1 MSQINPVYNLTLY
14 FLKSVLIFYSNLCL
28 QLQLK
33 FCMHFNVEITMK
45 LTSRIIEYICCKQ
58 SLAVCT
64 LPGIHCQLGAD
75 ANNMKFRRDKRREP
89 LGLLDHPPPPL
100 GLVSFCVYARSH
112 ATASPSTFYSRPFLS
127 FLLFSS

>member
-1 MSQINPVYNLTLY
+1 
-14 FLKSVLIFYSNLCL
+14 
-28 QLQLK
+28 
-33 FCMHFNVEITMK
+33 MHFNVEITMK

-89 LGLLDHPPPPL
+89 LGLLDHPPPLSGVVLSVFMPDLMQQLPLPHFIL
-100 GLVSFCVYARSH
+100 GLFSVSFSSLPNMSLLLHNSKFVVI
-112 ATASPSTFYSRPFLS
+112 FYPRRVF
-127 FLLFSS
+127 FVLL